1 MKKLIIL
8 ILFGFVLFNL
18 NAQQIDYNSTS
29 GFMVNGY
36 DVVSYF
42 DGKAEKGNS
51 NFAYKYEDVNY
62 LFKNKTNLEIFNK
75 NPKKYIP
82 QFGGWCAYAMGKK
95 GVKVTIN
102 PKTFEIRNDKLYLFY
117 NAYFTNTFD
126 DWLEEGAEQL
136 RVKANKN
143 WKEIKY
149 KN

>member
-8 ILFGFVLFNL
+8 IFFSFILFNL
-18 NAQQIDYNSTS
+18 NAQQIDYNSTN
-29 GFMVNGY
+29 GFMANGY

-51 NFAYKYEDVNY
+51 NFAYKYEGVNY
-62 LFKNKTNLEIFNK
+62 LFKNQTNLEIFNK

-82 QFGGWCAYAMGKK
+82 QYGGWCSYAMGKN
-95 GVKVTIN
+95 GEKVTIN

-136 RVKANKN
+136 RIKANKN